1 MNAIVSDFLCKS
13 VDSFNTS
20 CNDLL
25 ESARALALFLKE
37 NDFASYCEKEI
48 HGYEL
53 NDKSVP
59 QYRHVE
65 LIKESGYSYTS
76 DEHILGL
83 LQSTKETTPYIY
95 RDPISNVDEFLKQ
108 GKRYDSG
115 YRKPFLAA
123 SEYYRCR
130 EIIEL
135 QYFQEIKKNV
145 RAKVNDWKNQMIKEG
160 KIKMDQETTP
170 TKVEINNYG
179 GQNINNTGSIS
190 GPISQSSEM
199 NSFDFQKAKDL
210 INYIKEQLK
219 CPEISKEDLNLLS
232 LQIKQIDGKI
242 TKKESKGLTDMF
254 SALGTWAQNITCS
267 VIGSD
272 IYQHIHVFLQTAT
285 ST

>member
-83 LQSTKETTPYIY
+83 LQSTKETTPYI
-95 RDPISNVDEFLKQ
+95 L
-108 GKRYDSG
+108 
-115 YRKPFLAA
+115 
-123 SEYYRCR
+123 
-130 EIIEL
+130 
-135 QYFQEIKKNV
+135 
-145 RAKVNDWKNQMIKEG
+145 
-160 KIKMDQETTP
+160 
-170 TKVEINNYG
+170 
-179 GQNINNTGSIS
+179 
-190 GPISQSSEM
+190 M
-199 NSFDFQKAKDL
+199 NF
-210 INYIKEQLK
+210 
-219 CPEISKEDLNLLS
+219 
-232 LQIKQIDGKI
+232 
-242 TKKESKGLTDMF
+242 
-254 SALGTWAQNITCS
+254 
-267 VIGSD
+267 
-272 IYQHIHVFLQTAT
+272 
-285 ST
+285 

>member
-1 MNAIVSDFLCKS
+1 MNTIVSDFLCKS
-13 VDSFNTS
+13 VDSSNTS

-65 LIKESGYSYTS
+65 LIEESGYSYTS

-83 LQSTKETTPYIY
+83 LKSTKKTTPYIY
-95 RDPISNVDEFLKQ
+95 RGPISKVDEFLKQ

-135 QYFQEIKKNV
+135 QYFQEIKK
-145 RAKVNDWKNQMIKEG
+145 M
-160 KIKMDQETTP
+160 
-170 TKVEINNYG
+170 
-179 GQNINNTGSIS
+179 
-190 GPISQSSEM
+190 SER
-199 NSFDFQKAKDL
+199 K
-210 INYIKEQLK
+210 
-219 CPEISKEDLNLLS
+219 
-232 LQIKQIDGKI
+232 
-242 TKKESKGLTDMF
+242 
-254 SALGTWAQNITCS
+254 
-267 VIGSD
+267 
-272 IYQHIHVFLQTAT
+272 
-285 ST
+285 